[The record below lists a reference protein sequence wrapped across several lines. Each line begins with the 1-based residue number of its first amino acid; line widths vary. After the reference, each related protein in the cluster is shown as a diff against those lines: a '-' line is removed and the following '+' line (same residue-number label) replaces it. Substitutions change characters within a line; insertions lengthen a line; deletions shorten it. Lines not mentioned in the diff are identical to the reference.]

1 MKRVAIFGA
10 ALLCTM
16 VGWGASARAQE
27 KLDKNAQ
34 FCEDFDQN
42 VIIGG
47 KLDEASKYLTDD
59 FKEHN
64 QRLAADGLQNFV
76 KKMMEFRAN
85 QAARGGGRGAGG
97 RGRGG
102 QTPAMRTVFSH
113 DDVVVFIS
121 PQPARPDPN
130 KPGEQL
136 PASTHFDVYRLRNGK
151 IAEHWD

>member
-1 MKRVAIFGA
+1 MVRLRVLGA
-10 ALLCTM
+10 AVVSSLAIA
-16 VGWGASARAQE
+16 GWTAPAHAQE

-47 KLDEASKYLTDD
+47 KLDEASKYLTED

-64 QRLAADGLQNFV
+64 ARLTANGLPEFLD
-76 KKMMEFRAN
+76 KMKAMR
-85 QAARGGGRGAGG
+85 AGG
-97 RGRGG
+97 RGPGGGGGRRGG
-102 QTPAMRTVFSH
+102 GPPRSERTVFSH

-121 PQPARPDPN
+121 PTPERDDPQNPGRRIPA
-130 KPGEQL
+130 G
-136 PASTHFDVYRLRNGK
+136 THFDVYRLRNGK

>member
-1 MKRVAIFGA
+1 MIRLHTLGVAALVGA
-10 ALLCTM
+10 ALI
-16 VGWGASARAQE
+16 ASPAAARAQE

-34 FCEDFDQN
+34 FCEDFDQH

-47 KLDEASKYLTDD
+47 KLDEASRYLTED

-64 QRLAADGLQNFV
+64 QRLTANGLAEFLE
-76 KKMMEFRAN
+76 KMKAFQAGRAGGN
-85 QAARGGGRGAGG
+85 RGQGGRG
-97 RGRGG
+97 
-102 QTPAMRTVFSH
+102 PAPVARTVFSH

-121 PQPARPDPN
+121 PRPERDDPQN
-130 KPGEQL
+130 PGRKI